1 MNGRV
6 SRGLIVSLKF
16 LSPCAGLLAGCAVGV
31 SIVGMAVGK
40 YYSQS
45 KLNTLL
51 RRREMPEVQYL
62 DEDNLELVSGCTFLM

>member
-1 MNGRV
+1 M
-6 SRGLIVSLKF
+6 
-16 LSPCAGLLAGCAVGV
+16 

-51 RRREMPEVQYL
+51 RQRKAPEVQYL
-62 DEDNLELVSGCTFLM
+62 DEDSVEVVSVHFLQVYYFLCT